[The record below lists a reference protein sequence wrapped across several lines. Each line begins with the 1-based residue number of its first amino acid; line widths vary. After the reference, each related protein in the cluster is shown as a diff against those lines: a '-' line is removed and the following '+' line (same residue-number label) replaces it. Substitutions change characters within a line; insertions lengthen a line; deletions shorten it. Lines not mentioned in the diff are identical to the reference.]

1 MLDLLTL
8 ARRHCVRGCVD
19 SESVNCH
26 DCEVMGETAYQR
38 IKQQGLLQPD
48 APAVVFRDQTT
59 TFGELCSQAEADGRA
74 FLRAGVS
81 VGDRVGLAVARSTDL
96 IALVLASLGTG
107 MAYVPLDPRLPGER
121 LTYMAEDAGVSLAIL
136 PTDER
141 PHWLPHTV
149 RSLSLDALRAM
160 APKSDAS
167 FTKEFTPPS
176 PTDLAYVI
184 YTSGSTGRPKGV
196 RISQANLSCIL
207 DAWSSVAH
215 TTPSSTFLF
224 HSTLSFDASLTEFL
238 WPLSMGLRVVIVPDE
253 ARTGFGDSF
262 GALISRYN
270 VTHVQCTPTRAV
282 LLLSDPV
289 SRRSLRGVQQVLVGG
304 EALPPALVHQFS
316 AAGVQTITN
325 IYGPTEC
332 SIWSFSYDVG
342 STVGASVPIGR
353 PLPGVTAFVM
363 DETLQSVPDDVE
375 GELVV
380 AGPFVGAGYHN
391 RQELSAEKFSVL
403 MENGTTLPIFRTGD
417 RVVRRADG
425 VHEFRGRIDTQ
436 VKLRGQRIELGEI
449 ESVLSE
455 HPVIDQAV
463 AAVVGH
469 GIGDDRLVAYVR
481 VSPGATFDEIAVQS
495 MLAGRLPSTMMPSSF
510 VVVEDFPLTPSGKVD
525 RRALPDPPPKL
536 VNSAPGTELEGTPL
550 DTIIADFAA
559 VFGRNVGP
567 DDDFFALGGHSLLAV
582 ALLARIGERTRVE
595 LPLTV
600 LLDAPTPRLLAER
613 AANPGGLSATS
624 SLVRFGP
631 SVRATRLYLVHGG
644 GGNVLGFREIAR
656 KLVDVVEV
664 VGVQAVGV
672 EPGQVPDQS
681 MDQMVDR
688 YATALC
694 TDDPD
699 GPYWIGGYSDGGLI
713 ALHLAQELRSRGGEI
728 AGLVLLDAFVAEPMP
743 PTTLGRF
750 ANVVRNGRDRGGR
763 SVGTWVR
770 TSWRAWRARTGYL
783 DANAEAASK
792 LGYVGVDTEVD
803 RAVVTASDPGL
814 IPAPALLFRST
825 EATPTHWFD
834 YSLVLRAPA
843 TTRTVWVPGGH
854 STVFSGPNVAT
865 VAGEIQRFLD
875 GDDPG
880 SAGTQREAGG

>member
-1 MLDLLTL
+1 
-8 ARRHCVRGCVD
+8 
-19 SESVNCH
+19 
-26 DCEVMGETAYQR
+26 MGEAAYQR
-38 IKQQGLLQPD
+38 VKQQALRQPD

-59 TFGELCSQAEADGRA
+59 NFVQLWSQAEADRLALLG
-74 FLRAGVS
+74 AGVRP
-81 VGDRVGLAVARSTDL
+81 GDRIGLAVPRSTDL
-96 IALVLASLGTG
+96 IALVLASLSTG
-107 MAYVPLDPRLPGER
+107 MPYVPLDPRLPGER
-121 LTYMAEDAGVSLAIL
+121 LTYMTEDAGVSLVIL

-141 PHWLPHTV
+141 PIWLPDTV
-149 RSLSLDALRAM
+149 RSLSLAALRAI
-160 APKSDAS
+160 AAGRDTSLAKKIAA
-167 FTKEFTPPS
+167 PS

-196 RISQANLSCIL
+196 RISQANLSCVL

-215 TTPSSTFLF
+215 TTPSSAFLF

-238 WPLSMGLRVVIVPDE
+238 WPLSVGLRVVVVPDE

-262 GALISRYN
+262 GALISRYH

-289 SRRSLRGVQQVLVGG
+289 SRRSLRSVQQVLIGG

-316 AAGVQTITN
+316 AAGVQTVTN

-353 PLPGVTAFVM
+353 PLPGVTALVM
-363 DETLQSVPDDVE
+363 DGTLQPLPDNVE

-403 MENGTTLPIFRTGD
+403 MNNGTSLPIFRTGD

-425 VHEFRGRIDTQ
+425 VHEFLGRIDTQ
-436 VKLRGQRIELGEI
+436 VKLRGQRIELGEV

-455 HPVIDQAV
+455 HPTIEQAV

-481 VSPGATFDEIAVQS
+481 VSPGADFDEIAVQS
-495 MLAGRLPSTMMPSSF
+495 MLARRLAPSMMPSSF
-510 VVVEDFPLTPSGKVD
+510 VVIADFPLTPSGKVD
-525 RRALPDPPPKL
+525 RRALPEPPPMIMK
-536 VNSAPGTELEGTPL
+536 SALEAELDGTPL
-550 DTIIADFAA
+550 DRIIADFAA
-559 VFGRNVGP
+559 VFGRDVGP

-582 ALLARIGERTRVE
+582 ALLARIGERKRLE

-624 SLVRFGP
+624 SLVRFGH
-631 SVRATRLYLVHGG
+631 SVSTIRLYLVHGG
-644 GGNVLGFREIAR
+644 GGNVLGFREIAQ
-656 KLVDVVEV
+656 KLADVVDV

-688 YATALC
+688 YVTAMC

-728 AGLVLLDAFVAEPMP
+728 NGLVLLDAFVAEPMP
-743 PTTLGRF
+743 PTALGRF
-750 ANVVRNGRDRGGR
+750 ANVVRNSRDRGGR
-763 SVGTWVR
+763 SVGAWAR
-770 TSWRAWRARTGYL
+770 TSWRAWRARVGYL

-792 LGYVGVDTEVD
+792 LGYVGVDAEVD
-803 RAVVTASDPGL
+803 RAVVTAGDPGP

-834 YSLVLRAPA
+834 YSLVLRRPA
-843 TTRTVWVPGGH
+843 STRTVWVPGGH
-854 STVFSGPNVAT
+854 STVFSGSNAAT
-865 VAGEIQRFLD
+865 VADEIRRFLV
-875 GDDPG
+875 DPAWPG
-880 SAGTQREAGG
+880 MAGVTSHVPINPSK